1 MSLSYFLQFRESYA
15 LAAVH
20 QALYAAMNPS
30 VLEPK
35 RDEYSP
41 EVFDAVREKFYFALS

>member
-1 MSLSYFLQFRESYA
+1 
-15 LAAVH
+15 
-20 QALYAAMNPS
+20 MNPS

-41 EVFDAVREKFYFALS
+41 EVFDAVREKFLLRSKLALRDAVKLLKKYAPQFLAE